1 MVNHIKSVKVF
12 MLDHNMS
19 EMSESEE
26 MYLIT
31 IARLVEGGLEEPVP
45 ISLLAAEL
53 SIQPVSANQMVH
65 KLAEEEFV
73 EYLPYKGVK
82 LTTSGQEA
90 AQQVLR
96 DRRLWEVFLVE
107 HLALPPSI
115 ADALVCRLE
124 HITVEGVSDRLA
136 KFLDYPAVSPQGYPI
151 PGVKGETAPDTYQPL
166 SDLAA
171 GEWGEV
177 MRIEG
182 DPITRTFLESEGLR
196 PGVRVISLVI
206 GSGGGML
213 LAVGESRLQLTKRVT
228 DKVFVNLHKERNK
241 KD

>member
-1 MVNHIKSVKVF
+1 MAYHKIRVKVF

-31 IARLVEGGLEEPVP
+31 IARLVEQGLEEPVP

-65 KLAEEEFV
+65 KLAEEDFV

-82 LTTSGQEA
+82 LTTRGQES
-90 AQQVLR
+90 AQHVLR
-96 DRRLWEVFLVE
+96 DRRLWEVFLVK
-107 HLALPPSI
+107 HLELPPSE
-115 ADALVCRLE
+115 ADALACRLE
-124 HITVEGVSDRLA
+124 HITFEGISDRLA
-136 KFLDYPAVSPQGYPI
+136 KFLDYPAVSPQGFPI
-151 PGVKGETAPDTYQPL
+151 PEVKGETAPEAYQPL

-171 GEWGEV
+171 GERGEV

-196 PGVRVISLVI
+196 PGVGINSLAI
-206 GSGGGML
+206 GSGGAML

-228 DKVFVNLHKERNK
+228 DNVFVNIHKERNK